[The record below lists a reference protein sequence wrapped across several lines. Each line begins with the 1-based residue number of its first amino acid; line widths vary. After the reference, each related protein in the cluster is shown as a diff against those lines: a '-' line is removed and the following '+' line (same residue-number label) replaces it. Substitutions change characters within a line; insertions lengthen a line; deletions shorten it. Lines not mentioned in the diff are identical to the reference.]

1 MKKLLALIVAAM
13 MLVSVGC
20 AWAESMAEE
29 LGEITFQDI
38 PWGSSM
44 EEVKSWAKEKGFQE
58 IGYCGTYIQ
67 EYLDASGK
75 YVTGASIM
83 GNRHEGE
90 DILQVWDNASFQI
103 AGYPIYRL
111 DFHFDVQEGQT
122 KLNTVAVRFQSS
134 ELVSSLD
141 TYEQTKEQAQAMLE
155 GLEQELITIY
165 GENEMPST
173 DNSSS
178 RFGSLMSGYTFG
190 NNSDRYRKAGAEDTA
205 VCLTNQTMN
214 GVMLVYCKTNAV
226 VTGRTDEGTAWST
239 YFDAYVKTYGGTV
252 GQVEDEKAAVEITF
266 QDIPWGSSVE
276 EVASWAK
283 ENGFQSEV
291 NTRPMKIAHLNESGG
306 YWCSK
311 ANYVF
316 EGAEL
321 LIADGNAS
329 FRIAGYAIDRLIFY
343 FVVHDGKTELG
354 TVEVLPVQPTKET
367 EAVMKD
373 LEQKLITVYGGS
385 AFSGMIMIGGYGPV
399 YRKVGAENTAV
410 CLTYQLSEGGV
421 MLVYGKINAFAP
433 EEANVAPLII
443 DSSNIDGL

>member
-1 MKKLLALIVAAM
+1 MKRFLALILAIV
-13 MLVSVGC
+13 MLASVGC
-20 AWAESMAEE
+20 AAAEGTILDLLSLVGIPVAEDIPVPE
-29 LGEITFQDI
+29 YPDEITFQDI

-44 EEVKSWAKEKGFQE
+44 EEVE
-58 IGYCGTYIQ
+58 
-67 EYLDASGK
+67 
-75 YVTGASIM
+75 
-83 GNRHEGE
+83 
-90 DILQVWDNASFQI
+90 
-103 AGYPIYRL
+103 
-111 DFHFDVQEGQT
+111 
-122 KLNTVAVRFQSS
+122 
-134 ELVSSLD
+134 
-141 TYEQTKEQAQAMLE
+141 
-155 GLEQELITIY
+155 
-165 GENEMPST
+165 
-173 DNSSS
+173 
-178 RFGSLMSGYTFG
+178 
-190 NNSDRYRKAGAEDTA
+190 
-205 VCLTNQTMN
+205 
-214 GVMLVYCKTNAV
+214 
-226 VTGRTDEGTAWST
+226 
-239 YFDAYVKTYGGTV
+239 
-252 GQVEDEKAAVEITF
+252 
-266 QDIPWGSSVE
+266 
-276 EVASWAK
+276 SWAK

-329 FRIAGYAIDRLIFY
+329 FRIAGYAIDRLTFY

-373 LEQKLITVYGGS
+373 LEQKLITVYGGR
-385 AFSGMIMIGGYGPV
+385 AFSGIMIGSGPI